1 MVSLAELRARNVV
14 PVWQEAVAVV
24 QELIQTV
31 KATTGS
37 AELLPDLEHVALI
50 PNGDV
55 VALPGSP
62 EPGSPVRHAAVMLKL
77 LLEGVPAPPELEQFI
92 TRNVAEQ
99 PQFDN
104 VAEFSRN
111 LAFFERPGRRAD
123 VERLVGRAIAA
134 EQTSRADEELRRL
147 KERASEVTQAM
158 PAPDFLQ
165 QPQKQV
171 RTIPIP
177 LVAVA
182 GVAVIAA
189 GLWIWTRVSQPGQPK
204 PAEAVA
210 QAVPPAAEPAA
221 STPATATPTAT
232 PAPQQP
238 SPATPAATGA
248 AAPPDAAAASAAN
261 VPAAA
266 APPQPAPSFFA
277 RIGNAVRG
285 AVAWVTGSGG
295 ADAPAH
301 AAAPGTTE
309 PAADSAA
316 ATTTA
321 APSASAPSAT
331 GTSAAARTTASRERP
346 RRPNPVSPSP
356 ATPAVAE
363 TAVASA
369 PAPAASAPAAMP
381 APPPVVPATADR
393 FYDEAVEVFSASDVA
408 VTPPVIVRP
417 VLPKEPPPDVPL
429 DEIGEVEV
437 VVDENGDVLHVKLI
451 SPANR
456 YRERMLVSASKMWK
470 FRPAYKDGRPVRYKT
485 RVRLTI

>member
-1 MVSLAELRARNVV
+1 MVSLADLRARNVT

-37 AELLPDLEHVALI
+37 AELLPDLEHIALI

-62 EPGSPVRHAAVMLKL
+62 EPSNPVRHAAVMLKL
-77 LLEGVPAPPELEQFI
+77 LVEGIPTPPELESFI
-92 TRNVAEQ
+92 SRNVGDP
-99 PQFDN
+99 PQYDN

-165 QPQKQV
+165 QPQKRV
-171 RTIPIP
+171 KTIPIP
-177 LVAVA
+177 
-182 GVAVIAA
+182 VIAVLGVVVIA
-189 GLWIWTRVSQPGQPK
+189 GALWAWQLLSAPGAPAPETAAAEQAAAPPVSEATPP
-204 PAEAVA
+204 PAEAPSMPA
-210 QAVPPAAEPAA
+210 AAPADSGTAAPADGQTPAPAAPNADQAPKSLIARAGDAVRSAVNTLIGSNPPASAAAPAPATTAKAEPTRQRPRRRAA
-221 STPATATPTAT
+221 QQTVTAAT
-232 PAPQQP
+232 PAP
-238 SPATPAATGA
+238 
-248 AAPPDAAAASAAN
+248 
-261 VPAAA
+261 
-266 APPQPAPSFFA
+266 
-277 RIGNAVRG
+277 
-285 AVAWVTGSGG
+285 
-295 ADAPAH
+295 
-301 AAAPGTTE
+301 
-309 PAADSAA
+309 
-316 ATTTA
+316 
-321 APSASAPSAT
+321 
-331 GTSAAARTTASRERP
+331 AAARE
-346 RRPNPVSPSP
+346 PV
-356 ATPAVAE
+356 
-363 TAVASA
+363 A
-369 PAPAASAPAAMP
+369 PAPAP
-381 APPPVVPATADR
+381 APPVETMPTEIDR
-393 FYDEAVEVFSASDVA
+393 SFEAPVEVFTARDEG

-417 VLPKEPPPDVPL
+417 VLPKDPPPDVPPA
-429 DEIGEVEV
+429 DIGVVEV

-470 FRPAYKDGRPVRYKT
+470 FRPAYKDGVPVRYKT

>member
-14 PVWQEAVAVV
+14 PVWQESVAVV

-62 EPGSPVRHAAVMLKL
+62 EPVAPVRHAAVMLKL
-77 LLEGVPAPPELEQFI
+77 LLEGVPAPPELEQFVA
-92 TRNVAEQ
+92 RNVAEP
-99 PQFDN
+99 PQFDT
-104 VAEFSRN
+104 VTEFSRN

-171 RTIPIP
+171 KTIPIP

-189 GLWIWTRVSQPGQPK
+189 GLWIWSRVSQPGE
-204 PAEAVA
+204 PAPVETVAVA
-210 QAVPPAAEPAA
+210 APTPPVDRAAAPAADAPAAGVPTTEAPPAQP
-221 STPATATPTAT
+221 TPG
-232 PAPQQP
+232 QP
-238 SPATPAATGA
+238 PATGA
-248 AAPPDAAAASAAN
+248 A
-261 VPAAA
+261 
-266 APPQPAPSFFA
+266 Q
-277 RIGNAVRG
+277 
-285 AVAWVTGSGG
+285 
-295 ADAPAH
+295 
-301 AAAPGTTE
+301 
-309 PAADSAA
+309 
-316 ATTTA
+316 
-321 APSASAPSAT
+321 
-331 GTSAAARTTASRERP
+331 
-346 RRPNPVSPSP
+346 
-356 ATPAVAE
+356 
-363 TAVASA
+363 
-369 PAPAASAPAAMP
+369 PAASAPATPQAAPQP
-381 APPPVVPATADR
+381 AVADRSLLTRASDAVRSAVGSIIGSSPPAPAVAPAPVTTTAPSAAAPRTRRTRPAQPTPAVVAPPPQATAAAAPAPAAAPVETAPPPPPVVTAMRDPLV
-393 FYDEAVEVFSASDVA
+393 DAPVEVFTATDVS
-408 VTPPVIVRP
+408 VIPPVIVRP
-417 VLPKEPPPDVPL
+417 VLPKDPPPDVPPA
-429 DEIGEVEV
+429 DIGVVEV

>member
-1 MVSLAELRARNVV
+1 MVSLAELRSRNVV
-14 PVWQEAVAVV
+14 PVWQESVAVV

-62 EPGSPVRHAAVMLKL
+62 EPGAPVRHAAVMLKL
-77 LLEGVPAPPELEQFI
+77 LLEGVAAPPELEQFV
-92 TRNVAEQ
+92 TRNVAEP

-147 KERASEVTQAM
+147 KERASEATQAM

-171 RTIPIP
+171 KTIPIP
-177 LVAVA
+177 LIAVA

-189 GLWIWTRVSQPGQPK
+189 GLWIWSRVSQPPA
-204 PAEAVA
+204 PVETVAEA
-210 QAVPPAAEPAA
+210 
-221 STPATATPTAT
+221 
-232 PAPQQP
+232 
-238 SPATPAATGA
+238 PATPAADPA
-248 AAPPDAAAASAAN
+248 AAPATEA
-261 VPAAA
+261 PAAGAEA
-266 APPQPAPSFFA
+266 APTATSQPPASQPPVENAPPPASGQAPGAAEERSLLTRAGDAVRSAVGSLIGSSGSTPAPA
-277 RIGNAVRG
+277 
-285 AVAWVTGSGG
+285 
-295 ADAPAH
+295 
-301 AAAPGTTE
+301 
-309 PAADSAA
+309 
-316 ATTTA
+316 A
-321 APSASAPSAT
+321 APSATATAPSAT
-331 GTSAAARTTASRERP
+331 APARP
-346 RRPNPVSPSP
+346 RRPRPAQAAP
-356 ATPAVAE
+356 AT
-363 TAVASA
+363 TAKPQPSQATASAA
-369 PAPAASAPAAMP
+369 PAPAAP
-381 APPPVVPATADR
+381 APPPSTVVPAVRDPYFDAPI
-393 FYDEAVEVFSASDVA
+393 EVFTASDVT

-417 VLPKEPPPDVPL
+417 VLPKDPPPDVPPG
-429 DEIGEVEV
+429 DIGVVEV